1 MRISLGIDRITIRQL
16 AAAMALVVAM
26 ASLPT
31 IGVIVIADRNGP
43 SITLDLCHP
52 LPSLDTSSTLV
63 LIARPAPPEID
74 ATIASQKT
82 FAEFAPLPVDNLPDN
97 PDPPPPKRFS

>member
-16 AAAMALVVAM
+16 AAAMALVIAI
-26 ASLPT
+26 ASLPS

-52 LPSLDTSSTLV
+52 LPSLDTSSILV
-63 LIARPAPPEID
+63 LIARPAPPKID
-74 ATIASQKT
+74 ATIASR
-82 FAEFAPLPVDNLPDN
+82 EDLSEVAPLPDKLSET
-97 PDPPPPKRFS
+97 PDPPPPKQFS